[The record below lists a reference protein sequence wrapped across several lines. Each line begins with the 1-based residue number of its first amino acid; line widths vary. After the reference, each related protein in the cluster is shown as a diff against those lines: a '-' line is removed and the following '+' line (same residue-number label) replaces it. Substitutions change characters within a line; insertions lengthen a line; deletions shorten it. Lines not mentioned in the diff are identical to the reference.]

1 MFFSVLIPVYNVEKY
16 LNRCIRSVLDQSLS
30 DYEIILVDD
39 GSTDRSG
46 EICDFYANRYDMI
59 RTIHKKN
66 DGLYMARYDAIKVAK
81 GEYLVFLDSDDTID
95 SDALSILQKVILD
108 TKSDMIVFR
117 WRMVDNDT
125 LKTEES
131 ETLFQ
136 TGFINY
142 AEFLNDFLETK
153 INNLWAKCIRNKL
166 VSRISV
172 YHHFNMAEDAAY
184 TCQFVQKCKSIYYI
198 SDVLYNYHINYSS
211 IVHRV
216 HIDHLIDSTIA
227 HYETLLMLQSIGC
240 PGKQYKKLVNK
251 YIKDIA
257 FFISELDKEDIRS
270 SQMKVMM
277 FRVKNSKVWMYC
289 NNNKDWLSLSNKV
302 FLNLFNHGN
311 YVLAHVI
318 GLVGLDIKEMF
329 HKSNGRKMK
338 KEFLI

>member
-1 MFFSVLIPVYNVEKY
+1 VEKY

-125 LKTEES
+125 LKTKDS

-136 TGFINY
+136 TGFINC

-198 SDVLYNYHINYSS
+198 SDVLYNYYINYSS
-211 IVHRV
+211 IVHKV
-216 HIDHLIDSTIA
+216 HIDHLIDSSIA

-240 PGKQYKKLVNK
+240 PEKQYKKLVNK
-251 YIKDIA
+251 YIKNIA
-257 FFISELDKEDIRS
+257 FFISELDKSEIKS
-270 SQMKVMM
+270 SHMNVVMEM
-277 FRVKNSKVWMYC
+277 VKKNKVWKYC
-289 NNNKDWLSLSNKV
+289 NSHKKW
-302 FLNLFNHGN
+302 LNLANNVFITLINRGN
-311 YVLAHVI
+311 YMLTHKIALI
-318 GLVGLDIKEMF
+318 GIDIKQLL
-329 HKSNGRKMK
+329 HQSNSRKLK
-338 KEFLI
+338 KGL

>member
-125 LKTEES
+125 LKTKDS

-136 TGFINY
+136 TGFINC

-198 SDVLYNYHINYSS
+198 SDVLYNYYINYSS
-211 IVHRV
+211 IVHKV
-216 HIDHLIDSTIA
+216 HIDHLIDSSIA

-240 PGKQYKKLVNK
+240 PEKQYKKLVNK
-251 YIKDIA
+251 YIKNIA
-257 FFISELDKEDIRS
+257 FFISELDKSEIKS
-270 SQMKVMM
+270 SHMNVVMEM
-277 FRVKNSKVWMYC
+277 VKKNKVWKYC
-289 NNNKDWLSLSNKV
+289 NSHKKW
-302 FLNLFNHGN
+302 LNLANNVFITLINRGN
-311 YVLAHVI
+311 YMLTHKIALI
-318 GLVGLDIKEMF
+318 GIDIKQLL
-329 HKSNGRKMK
+329 HQSNSRKLK
-338 KEFLI
+338 KGL

>member
-142 AEFLNDFLETK
+142 AEFLNAFLETK
-153 INNLWAKCIRNKL
+153 INNLCAKCIRNKL

-172 YHHFNMAEDAAY
+172 YHHFNMAEDVAY

-198 SDVLYNYHINYSS
+198 SDVLYNYYINYSS
-211 IVHRV
+211 IVHKV
-216 HIDHLIDSTIA
+216 HIDHLIDSSIA

-251 YIKDIA
+251 YIKNIA
-257 FFISELDKEDIRS
+257 FCMSELDKSEIKS
-270 SQMKVMM
+270 SHMNVVMEM
-277 FRVKNSKVWMYC
+277 VKSSKVWKYC
-289 NNNKDWLSLSNKV
+289 NSHKKW
-302 FLNLFNHGN
+302 LNLANNVFITLINRGN
-311 YVLAHVI
+311 YMLTHKIALI
-318 GLVGLDIKEMF
+318 GIDIKQLL
-329 HKSNGRKMK
+329 HQSNSRKLK
-338 KEFLI
+338 KGL